1 MTDMDRIRWGI
12 LGPGRIAGDFFAGVA
27 QSRTGRVDAIATR
40 DPGRAGLAERFP
52 GARILEGYEALLADG
67 EIDAVYIATPH
78 PTHAE
83 WAIKA
88 ARAGKHVLCEKPIGL
103 SAAEAEAMQTAA
115 REAGTF
121 LGEAYMYRLHPLTLK
136 LIELLKAKAIGD
148 VRMIKS
154 SFGFA
159 KPFEQEHRLFAN
171 DLAGGGILD
180 VGGYPVSMARLIA
193 GIHEAGGI
201 LEPDQVFGVG
211 HLGST
216 GIDEWSAAILR
227 FPNGIIAEVA
237 CSVSLVQDN
246 VLRIFGTAGS
256 IEIDHFWF
264 AAGKQGGTAVIR
276 LFDAAGKRHDI
287 DVDEPRHVYSF
298 EVDAAAEAIR
308 AGRREFAY
316 PGMSAADTLG
326 NLKVMDKWRAA
337 IGLEY
342 ALETPAVR
350 TRTLTGEQL
359 RRKDVIV
366 PRGHIDGV
374 EKETSMLALGM
385 MLFST
390 FPAASIALDAFFEAG
405 GNLIDSAFQYGGGT
419 QDRLIGEWVRSR
431 GVRDE
436 VVIIEKGAHSPLCY
450 PDVIAKQLTT
460 SLERM
465 QTDHVDVY
473 FMHRDNPDVPVGE
486 FVDAMDAEVKA
497 GRIRGPIGGSNW
509 TRERMDEAIAYAE
522 RTGKTRPSVLS
533 NNFSLAEMVDPVWAG
548 CIASSDA
555 GWKSW
560 LRERRVTNFAWS
572 SQARGFFTDRS
583 GPRKFDDRDL
593 ARAWY
598 SDLNFQRKGR
608 AEELGRRLGKDPIQI
623 ALAYVLNQP
632 WPVIPLIGPASLAEL
647 RHSLAASAIQLS
659 PEDVRWLEDGAGDA
673 TAEAM
678 QGIGRAAH

>member
-1 MTDMDRIRWGI
+1 MTDENKVRWGI
-12 LGPGRIAGDFFAGVA
+12 LGPGRIADDFFAGVA
-27 QSRTGRVDAIATR
+27 QSRTGRVEAIATR
-40 DPGRAGLAERFP
+40 NPDKAGLAERFP
-52 GARILEGYEALLADG
+52 GARILRGYEALLAD
-67 EIDAVYIATPH
+67 ESVDAVYISTPH

-88 ARAGKHVLCEKPIGL
+88 AKAGKHVLCEKPLGL
-103 SAAEAEAMQTAA
+103 SAAEADAMQTAA
-115 REAGTF
+115 RAAGTF

-136 LIELLKAKAIGD
+136 LIELLSDKAIGE

-159 KPFEQEHRLFAN
+159 KPFDKDHRLYAN

-193 GIHEAGGI
+193 GVGHAGGI
-201 LEPDQVFGVG
+201 LEPDQVFAVG

-216 GIDEWSAAILR
+216 GVDEWSAAILR
-227 FPNGIIAEVA
+227 FPNGIVAELA
-237 CSVSLVQDN
+237 CSVALAQDN
-246 VLRIFGTAGS
+246 VLRVFGTAGA

-276 LFDAAGKRHDI
+276 LSDASGLRRDI
-287 DVDEPRHVYSF
+287 PVEEPRHVYSF
-298 EVDAAAEAIR
+298 EVDAAGQAIR

-316 PGMSAADTLG
+316 PGMTAADTLG
-326 NLKVMDKWRAA
+326 NLKVMDKWRAG

-350 TRTLTGEQL
+350 TRTITGETL
-359 RRKDVIV
+359 RRGEQIV
-366 PRGHIDGV
+366 PQGHIPGID
-374 EKETSMLALGM
+374 KETSMLALGM

-431 GVRDE
+431 GVRND

-465 QTDHVDVY
+465 QTDYVDVY
-473 FMHRDNPDVPVGE
+473 FMHRDNPDIPVGE
-486 FVDAMDAEVKA
+486 FVDAMDAEVRA

-509 TRERMDEAIAYAE
+509 TRERMDQAIDYAE

-533 NNFSLAEMVDPVWAG
+533 NNFSLAEMVDPVWPG
-548 CIASSDA
+548 CIASSDS
-555 GWKSW
+555 GWKQW
-560 LRERRVTNFAWS
+560 LKERKVVNFAWS
-572 SQARGFFTDRS
+572 SQARGFFTDRA
-583 GPRKFDDRDL
+583 GPEKLSDKDL

-598 SDLNFQRKGR
+598 SDLNFQRKAR

-623 ALAYVLNQP
+623 ALAYVLHQP
-632 WPVIPLIGPASLAEL
+632 WPVIPLIGPANLGEL
-647 RHSLAASAIQLS
+647 RHSLAASAIRLS
-659 PEDVRWLEDGAGDA
+659 PEDVRWLEDGKQ
-673 TAEAM
+673 M
-678 QGIGRAAH
+678 

>member
-1 MTDMDRIRWGI
+1 MTDTDRLRWGI
-12 LGPGRIAGDFFAGVA
+12 LGPGRIAADFSAGVA
-27 QSRTGRVDAIATR
+27 QSKTGRVEAIATR
-40 DPGRAGLAERFP
+40 DPSRPGLAERFP
-52 GARILEGYEALLADG
+52 GARILKGYDALLADPDV
-67 EIDAVYIATPH
+67 DAIYIATPH

-88 ARAGKHVLCEKPIGL
+88 ARAGKHVLCEKPLGL

-136 LIELLKAKAIGD
+136 LIELLKDKAIGD
-148 VRMIKS
+148 VRLIKS

-159 KPFEQEHRLFAN
+159 KPFERDHRLFAN

-193 GIHEAGGI
+193 GIAEPHGI
-201 LEPDQVFGVG
+201 IEPDQVFAVG

-216 GIDEWSAAILR
+216 GVDEWSAAVLR
-227 FPNGIIAEVA
+227 FPNDIIAEVS
-237 CSVSLVQDN
+237 CSVSLAQDN
-246 VLRIFGTAGS
+246 VLRIFGTEGS
-256 IEIDHFWF
+256 IEIDQFWF
-264 AAGKQGGTAVIR
+264 AAGKQGGTAIIR
-276 LFDAAGKRHDI
+276 LFDATGKRQDI
-287 DVDEPRHVYSF
+287 AVDEPRHVYSF
-298 EVDAAAEAIR
+298 EVDAAAAAIR
-308 AGRREFAY
+308 EERREFAY
-316 PGMSAADTLG
+316 PGMTSADTLG

-342 ALETPAVR
+342 KLETPAVR
-350 TRTLTGEQL
+350 TRTLTGEAL
-359 RRKDVIV
+359 ARKQQMV
-366 PRGHIDGV
+366 PRGHIPGV
-374 EKETSMLALGM
+374 EKDTSMLALGM

-390 FPAASIALDAFFEAG
+390 FPAASIALDEFYEAG

-431 GVRDE
+431 GVRDD

-465 QTDHVDVY
+465 QTDYVDVY
-473 FMHRDNPDVPVGE
+473 FMHRDNPDIPVGE
-486 FVDAMDAEVKA
+486 FVDAMDEEVRS

-509 TRERMDEAIAYAE
+509 TRERMDQAIEYAE

-533 NNFSLAEMVDPVWAG
+533 NNFSLAEMVDPVWPG

-555 GWKSW
+555 DWKSW
-560 LRERRVTNFAWS
+560 LREKKVVNFAWS

-583 GPRKFDDRDL
+583 APGNMSDPEL

-598 SDLNFQRKGR
+598 SDLNFQRKAR
-608 AEELGRRLGKDPIQI
+608 AEELGQRLGKDPIQI

-632 WPVIPLIGPASLAEL
+632 WPVVPLIGPATLAEL
-647 RHSLAASAIQLS
+647 RHSLNAASISLTPAEVQ
-659 PEDVRWLEDGAGDA
+659 WLERG
-673 TAEAM
+673 
-678 QGIGRAAH
+678 

>member
-1 MTDMDRIRWGI
+1 MTDTDRLRWGI
-12 LGPGRIAGDFFAGVA
+12 LGPGRIAADFFAGVA
-27 QSRTGRVDAIATR
+27 QSKTGRVEAIATR
-40 DPGRAGLAERFP
+40 DPSRPGLAERFP
-52 GARILEGYEALLADG
+52 GARILKGYDALLADPD
-67 EIDAVYIATPH
+67 IDAIYIATPH

-88 ARAGKHVLCEKPIGL
+88 AKAGKHVLCEKPLGL

-136 LIELLKAKAIGD
+136 LIALLKDRAIGD

-159 KPFEQEHRLFAN
+159 KPFERDHRLYAN

-180 VGGYPVSMARLIA
+180 VGGYPVSMARLVA
-193 GIHEAGGI
+193 GIAEPHGI
-201 LEPDQVFGVG
+201 IEPDQVFGVG

-216 GIDEWSAAILR
+216 GVDEWSAAILR

-237 CSVSLVQDN
+237 CSVSLAQDN
-246 VLRIFGTAGS
+246 VLRIFGTEGS

-264 AAGKQGGTAVIR
+264 AAGKQGGSAIIR
-276 LFDAAGKRHDI
+276 LFDATGKPQDI
-287 DVDEPRHVYSF
+287 AVDEPRHVYSF
-298 EVDAAAEAIR
+298 EVDAAAAAIR
-308 AGRREFAY
+308 AGRCEFAY
-316 PGMSAADTLG
+316 PGMTAADTLG

-342 ALETPAVR
+342 KLETPHVR
-350 TRTLTGEQL
+350 TRTLTGETLTRKQL
-359 RRKDVIV
+359 MV
-366 PRGHIDGV
+366 PRGHIAGV

-390 FPAASIALDAFFEAG
+390 FPAASIALDEFYEAG

-431 GVRDE
+431 GVRDD

-465 QTDHVDVY
+465 QTDYVDVY
-473 FMHRDNPDVPVGE
+473 FMHRDNLDIPVGE
-486 FVDAMDAEVKA
+486 FVDAMDEEVRA

-509 TRERMDEAIAYAE
+509 TRERMNQAIEYAE

-533 NNFSLAEMVDPVWAG
+533 NNFSLAEMVNPVWPG

-555 GWKSW
+555 DWKSW
-560 LRERRVTNFAWS
+560 LREKKVINFAWS

-583 GPRKFDDRDL
+583 APGNMSDPEL

-598 SDLNFQRKGR
+598 SDLNFERKAR

-623 ALAYVLNQP
+623 ALAYVLHQP
-632 WPVIPLIGPASLAEL
+632 WPVIPLIGPATLSEL
-647 RHSLAASAIQLS
+647 RHSLNAASISLTPAEVQ
-659 PEDVRWLEDGAGDA
+659 WLERG
-673 TAEAM
+673 
-678 QGIGRAAH
+678 

>member
-1 MTDMDRIRWGI
+1 MTDTNKFRWGI
-12 LGPGRIAGDFFAGVA
+12 LGPGRIASDFFAGVA
-27 QSRTGRVDAIATR
+27 QSKTGRVEAIATR
-40 DPGRAGLAERFP
+40 NPEKVGIAERFP
-52 GARILEGYEALLADG
+52 GARVIKGYEALLTDPD
-67 EIDAVYIATPH
+67 IDAIYISTPH

-88 ARAGKHVLCEKPIGL
+88 AKAGKHVLCEKPLGL

-121 LGEAYMYRLHPLTLK
+121 LGEAYMYRLHPLTGK
-136 LIELLKAKAIGD
+136 LIELLTQKAIGD

-159 KPFEQEHRLFAN
+159 KAFEADHRLFAN

-193 GIHEAGGI
+193 GIDQPNGI
-201 LEPDQVFGVG
+201 AEPDQVVGVG

-216 GIDEWSAAILR
+216 GVDEWTAAILR
-227 FPNGIIAEVA
+227 FPNNVIAEVS
-237 CSVSLVQDN
+237 CSISLSQDN

-256 IEIDHFWF
+256 IEIDQFWF

-276 LFDAAGKRHDI
+276 LFDAAGNRQDI
-287 DVDEPRHVYSF
+287 AVDEPRHVYSF
-298 EVDAAAEAIR
+298 EVDAAADAIR

-316 PGMSAADTLG
+316 PGMTAADTLG
-326 NLKVMDKWRAA
+326 NLKVMDKWRAS

-350 TRTLTGEQL
+350 TRTLTGEALL
-359 RRKDVIV
+359 RKEQIV
-366 PRGHIDGV
+366 PRGHIPGV
-374 EKETSMLALGM
+374 EKESSMLALGM

-405 GNLIDSAFQYGGGT
+405 GNLIDSAFHYGGGT
-419 QDRLIGEWVRSR
+419 QDRLIGQWVHSR
-431 GVRDE
+431 GVRKD

-465 QTDHVDVY
+465 KTDYVDVY
-473 FMHRDNPDVPVGE
+473 FMHRDNPDIPVDE
-486 FVDAMDAEVKA
+486 FVDAMDAEVRA

-509 TRERMDEAIAYAE
+509 TRERMDQAIDYAE

-533 NNFSLAEMVDPVWAG
+533 NNFSLAEMVDPVWPG

-555 GWKSW
+555 GWKKW
-560 LRERRVTNFAWS
+560 LKENKVINFAWS

-583 GPRKFDDRDL
+583 SPGNLSDPEL

-598 SDLNFQRKGR
+598 SDVNFQRKAR
-608 AEELGRRLGKDPIQI
+608 AEELGRRLGKEPIQI

-632 WPVIPLIGPASLAEL
+632 WPVVPLIGPANLAEL
-647 RHSLAASAIQLS
+647 RHSLDAASIKLT
-659 PEDVRWLEDGAGDA
+659 PEDVQWLERG
-673 TAEAM
+673 
-678 QGIGRAAH
+678 

>member
-1 MTDMDRIRWGI
+1 MTDMNRLRWGI
-12 LGPGRIAGDFFAGVA
+12 LGPGRIASDFFAGVA
-27 QSRTGRVDAIATR
+27 QSKTGRVEAIATR
-40 DPGRAGLAERFP
+40 DPEKMGLAERFP
-52 GARILEGYEALLADG
+52 GARVIKGYEALLADPD
-67 EIDAVYIATPH
+67 IDAIYISTPH

-88 ARAGKHVLCEKPIGL
+88 AKAGKHVLCEKPIGL

-115 REAGTF
+115 REEGTF
-121 LGEAYMYRLHPLTLK
+121 LGEAYMYRLHPLTGK
-136 LIELLKAKAIGD
+136 LIELLTQKAIGD

-159 KPFEQEHRLFAN
+159 KAFEADHRLFAN

-193 GIHEAGGI
+193 GIGQPNGI
-201 LEPDQVFGVG
+201 AEPDQVVGVG

-216 GIDEWSAAILR
+216 GVDEWTAAILR
-227 FPNGIIAEVA
+227 FPNNVIAEVS
-237 CSVSLVQDN
+237 CSISLAQDN

-256 IEIDHFWF
+256 IEIDQFWF

-276 LFDAAGKRHDI
+276 LFDAAGKRQDI
-287 DVDEPRHVYSF
+287 AVEEPRHVYSF

-308 AGRREFAY
+308 AGHREFTY
-316 PGMSAADTLG
+316 PGMTAADTLG
-326 NLKVMDKWRAA
+326 NLKVMDKWRAS

-342 ALETPAVR
+342 SLETPAVR
-350 TRTLTGEQL
+350 TRTLTGETLL
-359 RRKDVIV
+359 RKEQIV
-366 PRGHIDGV
+366 PRGHIPGV
-374 EKETSMLALGM
+374 EKDSSMLALGM

-405 GNLIDSAFQYGGGT
+405 GNLIDSAFHYGGGT
-419 QDRLIGEWVRSR
+419 QDRLIGQWVHSR
-431 GVRDE
+431 GVRSD

-465 QTDHVDVY
+465 QTDYVDVY
-473 FMHRDNPDVPVGE
+473 FMHRDNPDIPVGE
-486 FVDAMDAEVKA
+486 FVDAMDAEVSA

-509 TRERMDEAIAYAE
+509 TRERMDQAIDYAE

-533 NNFSLAEMVDPVWAG
+533 NNFSLAEMVDPVWPG

-555 GWKSW
+555 GWKKW
-560 LRERRVTNFAWS
+560 LREKKVINFAWS
-572 SQARGFFTDRS
+572 SQARGFFTERS
-583 GPRKFDDRDL
+583 SPGNLSDSEL

-598 SDLNFQRKGR
+598 SDLNFQRKAR
-608 AEELGRRLGKDPIQI
+608 AEELGRRLGKEPIQI

-632 WPVIPLIGPASLAEL
+632 WPVVPLIGPANLAEL
-647 RHSLAASAIQLS
+647 RHSLEAASIKLT
-659 PEDVRWLEDGAGDA
+659 PEDVQWLERG
-673 TAEAM
+673 
-678 QGIGRAAH
+678 

>member
-1 MTDMDRIRWGI
+1 MTDTDRIRWGI

-27 QSRTGRVDAIATR
+27 QSRTSRVDAIATR
-40 DPGRAGLAERFP
+40 DPDRPELVERFP
-52 GARILEGYEALLADG
+52 GARILRGYDALLADE
-67 EIDAVYIATPH
+67 EIDAVYISTPH

-88 ARAGKHVLCEKPIGL
+88 TRAGKHVLCEKPIGL

-115 REAGTF
+115 RAAGTF
-121 LGEAYMYRLHPLTLK
+121 LGEAYMYRLHPLTLR
-136 LIELLKAKAIGD
+136 LIELLKEKAIGD
-148 VRMIKS
+148 VRMVKS

-159 KPFEQEHRLFAN
+159 KPFEEDHRLFAN

-180 VGGYPVSMARLIA
+180 VGGYPVSMVRLIA
-193 GIHEAGGI
+193 GIGQPNGLI
-201 LEPDQVFGVG
+201 EPDQVFGVG

-216 GIDEWSAAILR
+216 GVDEWSAAILR
-227 FPNGIIAEVA
+227 FPNGIVAEVA
-237 CSVSLVQDN
+237 CSVSLAQDN

-276 LFDAAGKRHDI
+276 LFNAAGKRKDI
-287 DVDEPRHVYSF
+287 TVEEPRHVYSF
-298 EVDAAAEAIR
+298 EVDAAGEAIK
-308 AGRREFAY
+308 AGRGEFAY
-316 PGMSAADTLG
+316 PGMTALDTLG
-326 NLKVMDKWRAA
+326 NLKVMDKWRAG

-350 TRTLTGEQL
+350 TRTLTGEIL
-359 RRKDVIV
+359 RRQDVIV
-366 PRGHIDGV
+366 PRGHIPGI
-374 EKETSMLALGM
+374 EKESSMLALGM

-390 FPAASIALDAFFEAG
+390 FPAAAIVVDEFFEVG

-431 GVRDE
+431 GVRSD

-450 PDVIAKQLTT
+450 PDVIAKQLTV

-465 QTDHVDVY
+465 QTDYVDVY
-473 FMHRDNPDVPVGE
+473 FMHRDNPDIPVGE
-486 FVDAMDAEVKA
+486 FVDAMDAEVRA

-509 TRERMDEAIAYAE
+509 TRERVDQAIDYAE

-533 NNFSLAEMVDPVWAG
+533 NNFSLAEMVDPVWPG

-555 GWKSW
+555 TWKNW
-560 LRERRVTNFAWS
+560 LRERQVVNFAWS
-572 SQARGFFTDRS
+572 SQARGFFTNRAGREKLSDH
-583 GPRKFDDRDL
+583 DL
-593 ARAWY
+593 VRAWY
-598 SDLNFQRKGR
+598 SELNFQQRGR

-623 ALAYVLNQP
+623 ALAYVLHQP
-632 WPVIPLIGPASLAEL
+632 WPVVPLIGPASLAEL
-647 RHSLAASAIQLS
+647 RHSLAASAIRLS
-659 PEDVRWLEDGAGDA
+659 PGEVRWLENGELA
-673 TAEAM
+673 
-678 QGIGRAAH
+678 

>member
-1 MTDMDRIRWGI
+1 MTDTDRIRWGI

-27 QSRTGRVDAIATR
+27 QSRTGRVEAIATR
-40 DPGRAGLAERFP
+40 DPDRPGLAERFP
-52 GARILEGYEALLADG
+52 GVRILRGYDALLADND
-67 EIDAVYIATPH
+67 IDAVYISTPH

-115 REAGTF
+115 RAAGTF
-121 LGEAYMYRLHPLTLK
+121 LGEAYMYRLHPLTLR
-136 LIELLKAKAIGD
+136 LIELLKEKAIGD
-148 VRMIKS
+148 VRMVKS

-159 KPFEQEHRLFAN
+159 KPFEEDHRLFAN

-180 VGGYPVSMARLIA
+180 VGGYPVSMVRLIA
-193 GIHEAGGI
+193 GIGQPNGLI
-201 LEPDQVFGVG
+201 EPDQVFGVG

-216 GIDEWSAAILR
+216 GVDEWSAAILR
-227 FPNGIIAEVA
+227 FPNGIVAEVA
-237 CSVSLVQDN
+237 CSVSLAQDN

-276 LFDAAGKRHDI
+276 LFNAAGKRKDI
-287 DVDEPRHVYSF
+287 TVEEPRHVYSF
-298 EVDAAAEAIR
+298 EVDAAGEAIK
-308 AGRREFAY
+308 AGRGEFAY
-316 PGMSAADTLG
+316 PGMTALDTLG
-326 NLKVMDKWRAA
+326 NLKVMDKWRAG

-350 TRTLTGEQL
+350 TRTLTGEIL
-359 RRKDVIV
+359 RRQDVIV
-366 PRGHIDGV
+366 PRGHIPGI
-374 EKETSMLALGM
+374 EKESSMLALGM

-390 FPAASIALDAFFEAG
+390 FPAAAIVLDEFFEAG

-431 GVRDE
+431 GVRSN

-450 PDVIAKQLTT
+450 PDVIAKQLIA

-465 QTDHVDVY
+465 QTDYVDVY
-473 FMHRDNPDVPVGE
+473 FMHRDNPDIPVGE
-486 FVDAMDAEVKA
+486 FVDAMDAEVRA

-509 TRERMDEAIAYAE
+509 TRERMDLAIDYAE

-533 NNFSLAEMVDPVWAG
+533 NNFSLAEMVDPVWPG

-555 GWKSW
+555 AWKNW
-560 LRERRVTNFAWS
+560 LKERQVVNFAWS
-572 SQARGFFTDRS
+572 SQARGFFTDRAGREKLS
-583 GPRKFDDRDL
+583 DRDL
-593 ARAWY
+593 VRAWY
-598 SDLNFQRKGR
+598 SELNFERKAR
-608 AEELGRRLGKDPIQI
+608 AEELGHRLGKDPIQI
-623 ALAYVLNQP
+623 ALAYVLHQP
-632 WPVIPLIGPASLAEL
+632 WPVVPLIGPASLAEL
-647 RHSLAASAIQLS
+647 RHSLAASAIRLS
-659 PEDVRWLEDGAGDA
+659 PGEVRWLENGELA
-673 TAEAM
+673 
-678 QGIGRAAH
+678 

>member
-1 MTDMDRIRWGI
+1 MTDTDRLRWGI
-12 LGPGRIAGDFFAGVA
+12 LGPGRIAADFFAGVT
-27 QSRTGRVDAIATR
+27 QSTTGRVEAIATR
-40 DPGRAGLAERFP
+40 DPSRPGLAERFP
-52 GARILEGYEALLADG
+52 GARIIKGYDALLADADV
-67 EIDAVYIATPH
+67 DAIYIATPH

-88 ARAGKHVLCEKPIGL
+88 AKAGKHVLCEKPLGL

-136 LIELLKAKAIGD
+136 LIALLKDKAIGD

-159 KPFEQEHRLFAN
+159 KPFEKDHRLFAN

-193 GIHEAGGI
+193 GIAEPHGI
-201 LEPDQVFGVG
+201 IEPDQVFAVG

-216 GIDEWSAAILR
+216 GVDEWSAALLR

-237 CSVSLVQDN
+237 CSVSLAQDN

-256 IEIDHFWF
+256 IEIDQFWF
-264 AAGKQGGTAVIR
+264 AAGKQGGTAIIR
-276 LFDAAGKRHDI
+276 LFDATGTRKDI
-287 DVDEPRHVYSF
+287 AVDEPRHVYSF
-298 EVDAAAEAIR
+298 EVDAAAAAIR
-308 AGRREFAY
+308 AKSREFAY
-316 PGMSAADTLG
+316 PGMTSADTLG

-342 ALETPAVR
+342 KLETPAVR
-350 TRTLTGEQL
+350 TRTLTGEAL
-359 RRKDVIV
+359 TRKHLMV
-366 PRGHIDGV
+366 PRGHIAGV

-390 FPAASIALDAFFEAG
+390 FPAASIALDEFYEAG

-431 GVRDE
+431 GVRDD

-465 QTDHVDVY
+465 QTDYVDVY
-473 FMHRDNPDVPVGE
+473 FMHRDNPDIPVGE
-486 FVDAMDAEVKA
+486 FVDAMHEEVRA

-509 TRERMDEAIAYAE
+509 TRERMDQAIEYAE

-533 NNFSLAEMVDPVWAG
+533 NNFSLAEMVNPVWSG

-555 GWKSW
+555 DWKSW
-560 LRERRVTNFAWS
+560 LREKKVINFAWS

-583 GPRKFDDRDL
+583 APGNMSDPEL

-598 SDLNFQRKGR
+598 SDLNFERKAR
-608 AEELGRRLGKDPIQI
+608 AVELGRRLGKDPIQI

-632 WPVIPLIGPASLAEL
+632 WPVIPLIGPATLSEL
-647 RHSLAASAIQLS
+647 RHSLNAAQINLT
-659 PEDVRWLEDGAGDA
+659 PEEVQWLERG
-673 TAEAM
+673 
-678 QGIGRAAH
+678 

>member
-1 MTDMDRIRWGI
+1 MTDTDRIRWGI

-27 QSRTGRVDAIATR
+27 QSRTSRVDAIATR
-40 DPGRAGLAERFP
+40 DPDRPELVERFP
-52 GARILEGYEALLADG
+52 GARILRGYDALLADE
-67 EIDAVYIATPH
+67 EIDAVYISTPH

-115 REAGTF
+115 RAAGTF
-121 LGEAYMYRLHPLTLK
+121 LGEAYMYRLHPLTLR
-136 LIELLKAKAIGD
+136 LIELLKEKAIGD
-148 VRMIKS
+148 VRMVKS

-159 KPFEQEHRLFAN
+159 KPFEEDHRLFAN

-180 VGGYPVSMARLIA
+180 VGGYPVSMVRLIA
-193 GIHEAGGI
+193 GIGQPNGLI
-201 LEPDQVFGVG
+201 EPDQVFGVG

-216 GIDEWSAAILR
+216 GVDEWSAAILR
-227 FPNGIIAEVA
+227 FPNGIVAEVA
-237 CSVSLVQDN
+237 CSVSLAQDN

-276 LFDAAGKRHDI
+276 LFNAAGKRKDI
-287 DVDEPRHVYSF
+287 TVEEPRHVYSF
-298 EVDAAAEAIR
+298 EVDAAGEAIK
-308 AGRREFAY
+308 AGRGEFAY
-316 PGMSAADTLG
+316 PGMTALDTLG
-326 NLKVMDKWRAA
+326 NLKVMDKWRAG

-350 TRTLTGEQL
+350 TRTLTGEIL
-359 RRKDVIV
+359 RRQDVIV
-366 PRGHIDGV
+366 PRGHIPGI
-374 EKETSMLALGM
+374 EKESSMLALGM

-390 FPAASIALDAFFEAG
+390 FPAAAIVLDEFFEAG

-431 GVRDE
+431 GVRSN

-450 PDVIAKQLTT
+450 PDVIAKQLTA

-465 QTDHVDVY
+465 QTDYVDVY
-473 FMHRDNPDVPVGE
+473 FMHRDNPDIPVGE
-486 FVDAMDAEVKA
+486 FVDAMDAEVRA

-509 TRERMDEAIAYAE
+509 TRERMDLAIDYAE

-533 NNFSLAEMVDPVWAG
+533 NNFSLAEMVDPVWPG

-555 GWKSW
+555 TWKNW
-560 LRERRVTNFAWS
+560 LRERQVVNFAWS
-572 SQARGFFTDRS
+572 SQARGFFTNRAGREKLSDH
-583 GPRKFDDRDL
+583 DL
-593 ARAWY
+593 VRAWY
-598 SDLNFQRKGR
+598 SELNFQRRAR

-623 ALAYVLNQP
+623 ALAYVLHQP
-632 WPVIPLIGPASLAEL
+632 WPVVPLIGPASLAEL
-647 RHSLAASAIQLS
+647 RHSLAASAIRLS
-659 PEDVRWLEDGAGDA
+659 PGEVRWLENGELA
-673 TAEAM
+673 
-678 QGIGRAAH
+678 